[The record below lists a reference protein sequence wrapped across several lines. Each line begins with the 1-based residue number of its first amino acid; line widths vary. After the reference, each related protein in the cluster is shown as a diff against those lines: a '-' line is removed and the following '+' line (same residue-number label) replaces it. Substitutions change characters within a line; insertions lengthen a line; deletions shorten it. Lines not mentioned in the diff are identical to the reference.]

1 MFTKR
6 LNDEIRIKELL
17 GKKDPIILEL
27 GANIGRTAK
36 CLLKCFPHVKLF
48 CFEPDPRNILAFK
61 KNVQD
66 SRCKLIEKAVA
77 DVDGG
82 VLLNQS
88 CGHWPG
94 QPASCVHTESSTI
107 KGTTKHTEL
116 HKWMG
121 YLPPI
126 SVLATRLDTWRKQN
140 EIDIIDFIWADVE
153 GAEEE
158 LLKGAQDALAHTR
171 YFYTE
176 YTDLEMY
183 DGEITLAEIKKLLP
197 GFTMVQCWPRDVLFR
212 NDRLYKCEH

>member
-1 MFTKR
+1 MFETR

-17 GKKDPIILEL
+17 GKDNPVILEL

-36 CLLKCFPHVKLF
+36 CLLNCFPHIKLF
-48 CFEPDPRNILAFK
+48 CFEPDPRNILSFK

-66 SRCKLIEKAVA
+66 SRCTLVEKAVA
-77 DVDGG
+77 DVDGKIA
-82 VLLNQS
+82 LNQS
-88 CGHWPG
+88 CGNWPG
-94 QPASCVHTESSTI
+94 QPVTNVHTESSTI
-107 KGTTKHTEL
+107 KGTIKHTEL

-126 SVLATRLDTWRKQN
+126 SVAVTKLDTWRKQN
-140 EIDIIDFIWADVE
+140 NIDVIDFIWADVE

-158 LLKGAQDALAHTR
+158 LIKGAQESLEHTR

-183 DGEITLAEIKKLLP
+183 DGEITLAEIKELLP
-197 GFTMVQCWPRDVLFR
+197 SNFTMAHCWPRDVLFR
-212 NDRLYKCEH
+212 NERFS